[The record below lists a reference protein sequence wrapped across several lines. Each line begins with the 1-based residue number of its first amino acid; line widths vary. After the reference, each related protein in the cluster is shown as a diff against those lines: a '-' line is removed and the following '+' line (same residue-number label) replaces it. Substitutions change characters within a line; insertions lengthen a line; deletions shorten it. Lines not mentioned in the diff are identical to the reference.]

1 MRLLPKGKKA
11 NFPKS
16 LEGKSTGIRPA
27 VHHNANNVPHSFFST
42 TLNLHL
48 PTPPTVRGL
57 EVAGSRCHTDAACVS
72 APAPRESFQHSKHT
86 PRQPGCRSTS
96 HGYRD
101 ACVLG
106 LTGGLL
112 DQRVPGAQQ
121 TTQRPPRACR
131 GFLATHSPSHHSAC
145 PCSLATA
152 PGSRRCSGAV
162 LWTPA
167 LTATLRFSS
176 SLCLSR
182 PPGRH
187 WLGAICSWNG
197 LPPQLRCRRRGRP
210 RRRPDLARRAN
221 PGGPLLS
228 QRLSEPGGP
237 PPPCHSMQTFSSQPI
252 LSGQPSPFGR

>member
-1 MRLLPKGKKA
+1 MA
-11 NFPKS
+11 S
-16 LEGKSTGIRPA
+16 
-27 VHHNANNVPHSFFST
+27 
-42 TLNLHL
+42 
-48 PTPPTVRGL
+48 
-57 EVAGSRCHTDAACVS
+57 SRDHTDAGRVS
-72 APAPRESFQHSKHT
+72 APASGGTQGVPTPSDSFQQPSKHT
-86 PRQPGCRSTS
+86 PKPPGCRSTS
-96 HGYRD
+96 QCYRD
-101 ACVLG
+101 ACVLC
-106 LTGGLL
+106 LTGGVL
-112 DQRVPGAQQ
+112 DQTVPGAQEP
-121 TTQRPPRACR
+121 TQRPLGACC
-131 GFLATHSPSHHSAC
+131 GFLSTHSPSHHSAC
-145 PCSLATA
+145 TCSLATA